1 MFNEIQVNGSPFF
14 DPRVKNNLY
23 NTLNN
28 NLNIIWYLKI
38 LWLLLLSSSFIIFLY
53 YFIFKI
59 FLIIFS
65 PKRSFFHTNNFI
77 RTMIE

>member
-28 NLNIIWYLKI
+28 NLNII
-38 LWLLLLSSSFIIFLY
+38 
-53 YFIFKI
+53 
-59 FLIIFS
+59 
-65 PKRSFFHTNNFI
+65 
-77 RTMIE
+77 